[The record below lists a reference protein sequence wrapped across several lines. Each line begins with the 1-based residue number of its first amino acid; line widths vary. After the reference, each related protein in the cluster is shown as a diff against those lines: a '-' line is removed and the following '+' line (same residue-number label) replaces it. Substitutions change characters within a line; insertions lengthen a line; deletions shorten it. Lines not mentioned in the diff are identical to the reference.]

1 MIVRRA
7 FVLLVALTATACSSG
22 SSTPAVTSTVPATI
36 AGVGSLPPIGLY
48 LETLGGAPSTFP
60 DGQRVPVQQST
71 VGEAATGPRVLM
83 IGDSILAMVSR
94 RFTNAACQS
103 IVPLGWQMSIE
114 AEIGRG
120 ITFAPTV
127 LDAKDA
133 DQWDAFVLFLGTNYW
148 GNRPEFKRVL
158 GQVLD
163 EMSPRPVVLFTTS
176 EFRPSQRDV
185 NSVIENEVLTRE
197 NVWFVDW
204 RAISKAPGVLAGDGI
219 HPSDDGN
226 DFLVEKITQVLGRA
240 PGDEKGA
247 CLPSD
252 FTTDEEAPDA
262 IRDIVDEGAADD
274 ATDDTGAP
282 KSSSTTP
289 RTPGDSTP

>member
-1 MIVRRA
+1 M
-7 FVLLVALTATACSSG
+7 
-22 SSTPAVTSTVPATI
+22 STVPATI

-48 LETLGGAPSTFP
+48 LEALGGAPSTFP

-83 IGDSILAMVSR
+83 IGDSILALLSR
-94 RFTNAACQS
+94 RYTNAACQS

-127 LDAKDA
+127 LEAKDA

-219 HPSDDGN
+219 HPSNDGN
-226 DFLVEKITQVLGRA
+226 DFLVEKISQVLGRA

-252 FTTDEEAPDA
+252 FKADEEAPDA
-262 IRDIVDEGAADD
+262 IRDIVDDGATGD

-282 KSSSTTP
+282 ESSVTTP

>member
-1 MIVRRA
+1 M
-7 FVLLVALTATACSSG
+7 
-22 SSTPAVTSTVPATI
+22 STVPATI

-48 LETLGGAPSTFP
+48 LEALGGAPSTFP

-83 IGDSILAMVSR
+83 IGDSILALLSR
-94 RFTNAACQS
+94 RYTNAACQS

-127 LDAKDA
+127 LEAKDA

-219 HPSDDGN
+219 HPSNDGN
-226 DFLVEKITQVLGRA
+226 DFLVEKISQVLGRA

-252 FTTDEEAPDA
+252 FKADEEAPDA
-262 IRDIVDEGAADD
+262 IRDIVDDGATGD

-282 KSSSTTP
+282 ESSSTP